1 MSQHAQL
8 TKLAALLV
16 AVLGT
21 AVQPSAQPVSDVE
34 ITADGLHRIDPAVM
48 PNAWINTESDITQYA
63 RAFVMPTVVMYRD
76 LRPPSHSSWADMN
89 RSAFPLSEHMQKR
102 LQESFGESFHEMMDG
117 QRVFEVADALGRDVV
132 LVRGYLTDVATG
144 MPLDLAGSDVDV
156 VRWAWEANLIIE
168 LRDSMTDDV
177 LFRAADRQRIEG
189 PLDPDTL
196 FGLAP
201 QVTRRWSR
209 IMVDRLQELSTFYP
223 SRLYRLQ
230 ERARAAEDL
239 D

>member
-1 MSQHAQL
+1 MSQRAQS
-8 TKLAALLV
+8 TRVVTLLV
-16 AVLGT
+16 TALGT
-21 AVQPSAQPVSDVE
+21 AAQLGAQPVSDVE

-48 PNAWINTESDITQYA
+48 PFAWINTESDITQYT
-63 RAFVMPTVVMYRD
+63 RAFVMPTVVLYRD

-89 RSAFPLSEHMQKR
+89 RSEFPLSEHMQKR
-102 LQESFGESFHEMMDG
+102 LQESFGESFHETMDG
-117 QRVFEVADALGRDVV
+117 QRVFEVAKVLGRDVV

-144 MPLDLAGSDVDV
+144 VPLDLAGSDVDV
-156 VRWAWEANLIIE
+156 IRWAWEANLVLE

-177 LFRAADRQRIEG
+177 LFRTVDRQRIEG

-201 QVTRRWSR
+201 QVTRSWSR
-209 IMVDRLQELSTFYP
+209 VMVDRLQELSTFYP
-223 SRLYRLQ
+223 SRLFRLQ
-230 ERARAAEDL
+230 ERARAAENL